1 MGRAV
6 ALYVSMKR
14 IKRLGCNFKVMLRA
28 NILGALSG
36 NDGRSGGEKL
46 SRIEQSCWLLAADSH
61 VPDCAI
67 WLRLARMRRRILLLC
82 MFASLGRAGRAACLK
97 HSSFGEAT

>member
-1 MGRAV
+1 MGCS
-6 ALYVSMKR
+6 LN
-14 IKRLGCNFKVMLRA
+14 IMLRA
-28 NILGALSG
+28 NIWDPLRKRWHI
-36 NDGRSGGEKL
+36 RSGKTVQNWTE
-46 SRIEQSCWLLAADSH
+46 LLAWRLTLEF
-61 VPDCAI
+61 PDCAI